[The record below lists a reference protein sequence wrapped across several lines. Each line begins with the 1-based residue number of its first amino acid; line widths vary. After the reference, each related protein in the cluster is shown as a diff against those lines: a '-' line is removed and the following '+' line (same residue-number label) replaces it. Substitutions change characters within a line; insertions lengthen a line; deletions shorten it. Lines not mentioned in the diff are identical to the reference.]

1 MKPIAKNEQMKINGG
16 VHYHWK
22 CTFGDH
28 DYKSVARTK
37 FSAIRWRDYHNNKY
51 HSGERRAKLIRGCR
65 KKHDKIYENIR

>member
-22 CTFGDH
+22 CTFGGH

-51 HSGERRAKLIRGCR
+51 HSGERRATLGKACTGSCG
-65 KKHDKIYENIR
+65 KVYENLP